1 MTHFEAII
9 FMLTLHCIADYPL
22 QGDFL
27 ANIKGKNFFLLM
39 VHSFI
44 WSGVVYFGLKFLGM
58 ASPWE
63 FVALN
68 FVHTVVDKWKC
79 SRPDKT
85 KALTTDLYLDQAAHV
100 AQILLSMYVLQ

>member
-1 MTHFEAII
+1 MTNIEAII
-9 FMLTLHCIADYPL
+9 LMLTLHCIADYPL

-44 WSGVVYFGLKFLGM
+44 WSGVIYFGLKYLGM

-63 FVALN
+63 FFAL
-68 FVHTVVDKWKC
+68 FIVHAAIDKWKC
-79 SRPDKT
+79 NRPDKT
-85 KALTTDLYLDQAAHV
+85 KSLTGDLYIDQAAHLV
-100 AQILLSMYVLQ
+100 QILLSMYVLK